1 MSVKDD
7 IINELGNIPLEVM
20 KPADNTN
27 YVQQQLE
34 KDSWGRKLNTQ
45 TFKQFEDSINI
56 LKGSSM
62 YTLNTMVE
70 LETLNTEIL
79 RLDNKNI
86 SQDLDINSKVDFTT
100 YTTKMAAL
108 DNKDADLQLQLN
120 NIPNLYVDKT
130 KYNTKMTSLD
140 LKDTELTTLVNSK
153 VDSNVYST
161 NISNLQ
167 SQISSKVSNTTY
179 TNDLNSINI
188 KNNNQDSLINNLQ
201 SNKADIL
208 YVDSQIDILENVN
221 TVQDNSIDNLILT
234 KADKSDVLTKL
245 EMNSTLNNYA
255 LKSYV
260 DGTFLTTTNASSTYV
275 SLANYNN
282 SELIHSNEIL
292 SLQNGKANITDIYTR
307 TQGDQR
313 YLLRSEYTGG
323 TGGTGGTVDLSDY
336 ATLDSV
342 YTRDVLFTRTEI
354 STLFSNNLSN
364 YLLNSDAT
372 NTYLKLSGGVLTG
385 DLNLKNSSNLGTT
398 YLTNNSVNS
407 SLLKGVEIYNK
418 EFYTTYNEVD
428 YTKIMSMS
436 NLNTLNLGSTSLN
449 FKLNSLTNTI
459 PVNDT
464 FMTLASDFDFFNRNI
479 NLTQTSYLKMSAT
492 STTNANASLVDGRVS
507 GSLIYGDLSK
517 NIELKGTTIR
527 PKYNNVELA
536 LKSDIKSTNE
546 FINGSISYNRSNP
559 AFTVGFSDESINIT
573 IDIINLDIIDT
584 NKDYSLYYLK
594 MSFNDNNNTPILP
607 FDIITVNNGQG
618 GTMIGEYA
626 MRGEYAM
633 GVEWNL
639 EGNDFKITL
648 IDIYYGEVIQG
659 ILERIRYVEINK
671 LFGIG

>member
-70 LETLNTEIL
+70 LETFNTEIL

-100 YTTKMAAL
+100 YTTKMTAL

-130 KYNTKMTSLD
+130 TYNTKMTSLD

-153 VDSNVYST
+153 VDSKVYST

-179 TNDLNSINI
+179 TNDLNNIDI

-536 LKSDIKSTNE
+536 LKSDIKSTNTNE

-559 AFTVGFSDESINIT
+559 AVTVRLDDNNIT

-594 MSFNDNNNTPILP
+594 MSFNDNNNTPVLP

-618 GTMIGEYA
+618 RTMIGDYA
-626 MRGEYAM
+626 IGLD
-633 GVEWNL
+633 WNL

-648 IDIYYGEVIQG
+648 TDIYFRGVLNNIQ
-659 ILERIRYVEINK
+659 YFEINK

>member
-70 LETLNTEIL
+70 LETFNTEIL

-100 YTTKMAAL
+100 YTTKMTAL

-130 KYNTKMTSLD
+130 TYNTKMTSLD

-221 TVQDNSIDNLILT
+221 TVQDNAIDNLILT

-307 TQGDQR
+307 TEGDQR
-313 YLLRSEYTGG
+313 YLLRGEYTGG

-364 YLLNSDAT
+364 YLLKSDAT

-418 EFYTTYNEVD
+418 EFYTTYNKVD

-536 LKSDIKSTNE
+536 LKSDIKSKNE

-559 AFTVGFSDESINIT
+559 AVTVGFDGNNVT

-594 MSFNDNNNTPILP
+594 MSINDTNNIPILP
-607 FDIITVNNGQG
+607 SFDIITVNNGQG
-618 GTMIGEYA
+618 GIM
-626 MRGEYAM
+626 M
-633 GVEWNL
+633 GDFGVRADWNL

-648 IDIYYGEVIQG
+648 TDIYFRGVLNEIQ
-659 ILERIRYVEINK
+659 YFEINK

>member
-70 LETLNTEIL
+70 LETFNTEIL

-167 SQISSKVSNTTY
+167 SQVSSKVSNTTY
-179 TNDLNSINI
+179 TNDLNNINI

-221 TVQDNSIDNLILT
+221 TVQDNAIDNLILT
-234 KADKSDVLTKL
+234 KADKSDVFTKL

-260 DGTFLTTTNASSTYV
+260 DGTFLTTTDASSTYV

-282 SELIHSNEIL
+282 SELIHNNEIL

-546 FINGSISYNRSNP
+546 FINGSISYERSNP
-559 AFTVGFSDESINIT
+559 VVREGFSDTSIT

-594 MSFNDNNNTPILP
+594 MSFNDINNIPILP

-618 GTMIGEYA
+618 ETMIGTGDFA
-626 MRGEYAM
+626 IR
-633 GVEWNL
+633 VDWNL

-648 IDIYYGEVIQG
+648 KDISSSG
-659 ILERIRYVEINK
+659 ILNAIQYVEINK

>member
-70 LETLNTEIL
+70 LETFNTEIL

-100 YTTKMAAL
+100 YTTKMTAL

-130 KYNTKMTSLD
+130 TYNTKMTSLD
-140 LKDTELTTLVNSK
+140 LKDTELTTIVNSK

-221 TVQDNSIDNLILT
+221 TVQDNAIDNLILT

-559 AFTVGFSDESINIT
+559 AFTVGLEGHNIT

-618 GTMIGEYA
+618 RTLIGDYA
-626 MRGEYAM
+626 IAID
-633 GVEWNL
+633 WNL

-648 IDIYYGEVIQG
+648 TDVYYLSVLNRIQ
-659 ILERIRYVEINK
+659 YFEINK